1 MLILLNFTLLYFTF
15 LSFSLSTQQSS
26 SISPHT
32 VWLNHRHH
40 HIHQLFHD
48 WLLVSLLEKSS
59 SSRRMICEDLGVW
72 SHTSAPLLLSVLQ
85 WQLPQFTFP
94 IWFISAAFVTFIS
107 LWRCSNSYPVP
118 HPHHCLYI
126 KATLWLIHLSS
137 LLYKLSI
144 SVTRALDKR
153 HGSLH
158 ALNIENNKIN
168 SSEMRE

>member
-1 MLILLNFTLLYFTF
+1 MLILLNFTLLYFRF

-85 WQLPQFTFP
+85 WQLPQYTFP

-107 LWRCSNSYPVP
+107 LWRCSNSYPVQCSSSTSLFVYKSN
-118 HPHHCLYI
+118 H
-126 KATLWLIHLSS
+126 LIGPSLSAF
-137 LLYKLSI
+137 I
-144 SVTRALDKR
+144 QV
-153 HGSLH
+153 
-158 ALNIENNKIN
+158 NKCN
-168 SSEMRE
+168 WGFGYTTWVPACNKYWQR